1 MRVVMHLYKSHDSD
15 LVSLHKSG
23 YSISK
28 LARKVIEAYAH
39 GERCKYLIPE
49 CKKIDL
55 SDVPT
60 NSKGGLRV
68 EFNTS
73 DEETI
78 QLLNSIANN
87 RRNQFCKAMVRNSFV
102 EQPLA
107 VFFTNPDIIR
117 QENDFLQSQLEKGV
131 ICLPSKNRKSSKY
144 EELTKGMKPEFRPEY
159 YQKKEESSVKKADT
173 KLEQT
178 KRNAEETPD
187 TTDNDIISA
196 ISPVIIGAVPKAP
209 DITNDDEI
217 DFDMTDV
224 SGLLSSMVEEF

>member
-78 QLLNSIANN
+78 RLLNSIANN

-107 VFFTNPDIIR
+107 VFFTNPDVIR
-117 QENDFLQSQLEKGV
+117 QENDFLQSQMKSGV
-131 ICLPSKNRKSSKY
+131 ICLPSKNKKSSKY
-144 EELTKGMKPEFRPEY
+144 EELTKGMKPEFPHPLR
-159 YQKKEESSVKKADT
+159 VILFLGKALHDIRAQAFI
-173 KLEQT
+173 K
-178 KRNAEETPD
+178 AE
-187 TTDNDIISA
+187 IISA
-196 ISPVIIGAVPKAP
+196 FIADIVNAAV
-209 DITNDDEI
+209 
-217 DFDMTDV
+217 DV
-224 SGLLSSMVEEF
+224 LDLCFFRSVFIEFF